1 MGFAT
6 AIIWAF
12 GLPYFYG
19 LCSAFDN
26 TGRMAPWAGFFSK
39 LGLATGP
46 LIGGW
51 ALAEVHYTH
60 LLWLAALLFFLAIIF
75 SVAPALHLDRELQ
88 RGQGAAPNLHDPIVP
103 DLAS

>member
-19 LCSAFDN
+19 LCSAFDD

-51 ALAEVHYTH
+51 ALAEVHYTRV
-60 LLWLAALLFFLAIIF
+60 LWLAALIFCLAIMASIT
-75 SVAPALHLDRELQ
+75 PALHLDRRRQ
-88 RGQGAAPNLHDPIVP
+88 RGQSAAPNPHDPLVP
-103 DLAS
+103 DLVP